1 MLSRKKN
8 VVLLFSIAVILTS
21 SGCYYDK
28 SDLLY
33 QNNTDCNTV
42 DAKFSTAISPL
53 MQSKCSYSGCHDA
66 ATGAGNAVLETY
78 AQISAKAGRI
88 NQRCVIDRTM
98 PTGTPLS
105 ASEVASIKCWV
116 DAGAPNN

>member
-21 SGCYYDK
+21 SSCYYDK

-33 QNNTDCNTV
+33 QSNIDCSSI
-42 DAKFSTAISPL
+42 DSKFSTVISPL

-78 AQISAKAGRI
+78 AQISAKAAKI
-88 NQRCVIDRTM
+88 KQQCVTARTM
-98 PTGTPLS
+98 PIGTPLS
-105 ASEVASIKCWV
+105 VSEVASIKCWV
-116 DAGAPNN
+116 EAGAPNN